1 MNSIFNR
8 APLLRNEQF
17 RQRRRRQSESPR
29 RSHVELS
36 IADAATAADSAES
49 LAAHAA
55 EHVPTTARS
64 RTRSR
69 TRAAAATATAEAPA
83 AGPWAALTRGRRGL
97 SG

>member
-1 MNSIFNR
+1 MDSIFNR
-8 APLLRNEQF
+8 TPLLRNEQF

-49 LAAHAA
+49 LAAHAP
-55 EHVPTTARS
+55 EHVPTTAARS
-64 RTRSR
+64 RNRP
-69 TRAAAATATAEAPA
+69 ATAEAPA
-83 AGPWAALTRGRRGL
+83 AGPWAALTRGRGL

>member
-64 RTRSR
+64 RTR
-69 TRAAAATATAEAPA
+69 AAAATATAEAPA